1 MTTRRRS
8 SFSGRGAGLAT
19 LLAALAPAVVLAAC
33 SGAAGA
39 PESGAVTGYR
49 EPPAPNIFR
58 PFADSSPWNTPIP
71 AGVALRPDSATLV
84 QHLAESSE
92 WPGLS
97 VSMHPWS
104 VPVYWVN
111 ASTPLVDV
119 HTPLGNEGENLTLRW
134 PVPAGAQA
142 APEADGH
149 LTLVDVTAGRAYDFF
164 QARPRADGGWD
175 CTLCSSVD
183 LRGSGVRPP
192 KGGPTEW
199 YASHGSRACGFPLM
213 AGLITAAELR
223 AGEIR
228 HALVLAYPGLRQ
240 RWFVSPASTG
250 HPANGII
257 SESEGVP
264 CGGRL
269 QLDPSLDV
277 DTLGLS
283 PAGRTVARAL
293 QVYGAYVGDF
303 SGSINVY
310 ADGSPNA
317 REAFASVLESGST
330 AGLDVSRLRVVEWGT
345 LTPDG

>member
-1 MTTRRRS
+1 MTRLRPLPPP
-8 SFSGRGAGLAT
+8 G
-19 LLAALAPAVVLAAC
+19 AALSALVLPAVLLAAC
-33 SGAAGA
+33 SGAAGS
-39 PESGAVTGYR
+39 PENGVTSDAHEQPG
-49 EPPAPNIFR
+49 PDTFR
-58 PFADSSPWNTPIP
+58 PFSDSSPWNTPIP
-71 AGVALRPDSATLV
+71 AGATLRPDSAALI
-84 QHLAESSE
+84 QHLGESSE

-97 VSMHPWS
+97 VSIHPWS

-119 HTPLGNEGENLTLRW
+119 HTPLSNEGENLTLRW
-134 PVPAGAQA
+134 PVPVGAEA

-149 LTLVDVTAGRAYDFF
+149 LTLVDVAAGREYDFY
-164 QARPRADGGWD
+164 QGRPRSDGSWD
-175 CTLCSSVD
+175 CTLCSVIE

-228 HALVLAYPGLRQ
+228 HALVLAYPGIRQ

-250 HPANGII
+250 HPANGHI
-257 SESEGVP
+257 SESQGVP
-264 CGGRL
+264 CGGRV
-269 QLDPSLDV
+269 QLDPAIDV
-277 DTLGLS
+277 NTLGLS
-283 PAGRTVARAL
+283 PAGRTIARAL

-310 ADGSPNA
+310 ADGSSEA
-317 REAFASVLESGST
+317 REAYVGVLSSNAV
-330 AGLDVSRLRVVEWGT
+330 AGIHVSDLRVIDWGT

>member
-1 MTTRRRS
+1 MTTLWFPFR
-8 SFSGRGAGLAT
+8 ACPA
-19 LLAALAPAVVLAAC
+19 LLALSLPAALLVAC
-33 SGAAGA
+33 SGAAGS
-39 PESGAVTGYR
+39 PENGVTPDAQEQPGP
-49 EPPAPNIFR
+49 ETFR
-58 PFADSSPWNTPIP
+58 PFSDGSPWNTPIP
-71 AGVALRPDSATLV
+71 AGAALRPDSTALI
-84 QHLAESSE
+84 QHLAQSSE

-97 VSMHPWS
+97 VSIHPWS
-104 VPVYWVN
+104 VPIYWVTS
-111 ASTPLVDV
+111 STPLVDV
-119 HTPLGNEGENLTLRW
+119 HTPLSNEGENLTLRW

-149 LTLVDVTAGRAYDFF
+149 LTLVDLAAGREYDFY
-164 QARPRADGGWD
+164 QGRPRDDGGWD
-175 CTLCSSVD
+175 CTLCSSID

-213 AGLITAAELR
+213 AGLITVAELR

-228 HALVLAYPGLRQ
+228 HALVLGYPGLRQ
-240 RWFVSPASTG
+240 RWFVAPASTG
-250 HPANGII
+250 HPANGLI
-257 SESEGVP
+257 SETEGVP
-264 CGGRL
+264 CGGRV
-269 QLDPSLDV
+269 QLDPSLDLS
-277 DTLGLS
+277 TLGLT
-283 PAGRTVARAL
+283 PAGRTIARAL

>member
-1 MTTRRRS
+1 
-8 SFSGRGAGLAT
+8 
-19 LLAALAPAVVLAAC
+19 
-33 SGAAGA
+33 
-39 PESGAVTGYR
+39 
-49 EPPAPNIFR
+49 
-58 PFADSSPWNTPIP
+58 
-71 AGVALRPDSATLV
+71 
-84 QHLAESSE
+84 LAESSE
-92 WPGLS
+92 WPGLT
-97 VSMHPWS
+97 VSIHPWS
-104 VPVYWVN
+104 VPVYWVS

-119 HTPLGNEGENLTLRW
+119 HTPLSNEGENLTLRW
-134 PVPAGAQA
+134 PVPVGAQA
-142 APEADGH
+142 APESDGH
-149 LTLVDVTAGRAYDFF
+149 LTLVDVTAGRAYDFY
-164 QARPRADGGWD
+164 QGRPRADGGWD
-175 CTLCSSVD
+175 CTLCSTVD

-240 RWFVSPASTG
+240 RWFVPPASTG

-264 CGGRL
+264 CGGRV
-269 QLDPSLDV
+269 QLDPTLDV
-277 DTLGLS
+277 NTLGLS
-283 PAGRTVARAL
+283 PAGRTIARAL

-310 ADGSPNA
+310 ADGSPDA
-317 REAFASVLESGST
+317 REAFAGVLEHGST
-330 AGLDVSRLRVVEWGT
+330 AGVVVSRLRVVEWGT

>member
-97 VSMHPWS
+97 VSIHPWS

-228 HALVLAYPGLRQ
+228 HALVLAYPGLR
-240 RWFVSPASTG
+240 
-250 HPANGII
+250 
-257 SESEGVP
+257 
-264 CGGRL
+264 
-269 QLDPSLDV
+269 
-277 DTLGLS
+277 
-283 PAGRTVARAL
+283 
-293 QVYGAYVGDF
+293 
-303 SGSINVY
+303 
-310 ADGSPNA
+310 
-317 REAFASVLESGST
+317 
-330 AGLDVSRLRVVEWGT
+330 
-345 LTPDG
+345 